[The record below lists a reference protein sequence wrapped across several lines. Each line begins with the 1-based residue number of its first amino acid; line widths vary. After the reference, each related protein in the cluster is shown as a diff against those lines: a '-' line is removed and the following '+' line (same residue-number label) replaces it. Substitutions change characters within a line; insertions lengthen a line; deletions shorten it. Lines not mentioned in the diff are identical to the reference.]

1 MCVGMYIC
9 ISRCTSASPSLPRA
23 FSRTTAARAPA
34 ALAAFS
40 AAYWGWQRRRMAP
53 SHSIA
58 SCHSPTGAPPPLNRR
73 APPHRGHHV
82 VEHAARRQ
90 GMARRTRCVLALRWC
105 CILFWTRHIYLG
117 ATRPS
122 TATHSRKGLPPSSTV
137 GHPIRI
143 VLLGRV
149 AGWRRGVVRCRP
161 ERAHMYSRRDGA
173 GLLSRARAQYCS
185 PPIACVSSQNPEVRD
200 SRQGGVTFCRA

>member
-149 AGWRRGVVRCRP
+149 AGWRRGAWCVAVQSAPTCILGATGRACCRVHARSIALP
-161 ERAHMYSRRDGA
+161 PSRVSRRKI
-173 GLLSRARAQYCS
+173 QK
-185 PPIACVSSQNPEVRD
+185 
-200 SRQGGVTFCRA
+200 